1 MVSPILKLNRQM
13 GDGLRGHYPTDIIP
27 AGIEGHGYVSRNTPA
42 DIRNMIPL
50 GSESELI
57 GEAMWKGI
65 PNGFPITNR
74 VLHDQRQRFFEASTP
89 TNPLNFLPLLPQI
102 DDALVKA
109 VVMGYPDGDVRE
121 RGEHEQYYR
130 SEAVTKALEFEHDRF
145 CDEVSKA
152 LWEEMAE
159 GSEFKKAMTTASNLM
174 HVIADQDVTYL
185 YKRPYPFQA
194 LIPSE
199 ANKGKTANFD
209 IVGPWDLP
217 GTSFGTEDQMFTEGD
232 PSPYN
237 RSQYIKYM
245 YSVYRVTMAAQLAGL
260 AQVPAR
266 DMLAI
271 RIDMAQD
278 ALRSLRE
285 RALIGVNTSPTDTT
299 MAFRAAV
306 GATNVSYNGVY
317 QIIQANTKTAGSGAN
332 WVTSGGVS
340 YDQINKDLDTSYQAM
355 AKYGFQP
362 NIAFCDYQTFGI
374 YRRGLWEHFRTG
386 PITEITS
393 GITKIELTF
402 PNAGGLAMIPHP
414 FLPVSTSTSS
424 VGCIMLLDSRLLA
437 RRILWQDMNTQLAQ
451 INLSQKG
458 VISAAETLVDKSDVD
473 AASSLQ
479 GGVFGIAAP

>member
-1 MVSPILKLNRQM
+1 MVSPILKLNRSM
-13 GDGLRGHYPTDIIP
+13 DNLRGHYPQNIIE
-27 AGIEGHGYVSRNTPA
+27 ARGAVGRSTPA
-42 DIRNMIPL
+42 EYRNLMPL
-50 GSESELI
+50 GSEAEFI

-65 PNGFPITNR
+65 VSGTPITNR
-74 VLHDQRQRFFEASTP
+74 MLVDQRNRFIDASTP
-89 TNPLNFLPLLPQI
+89 ANPLSMLPLLPQI
-102 DDALVKA
+102 DDALIKA
-109 VVMGYPDGDVRE
+109 VYQGFPDGDTRT
-121 RGEHEQYYR
+121 RGEGETYYR
-130 SEAVTKALEFEHDRF
+130 SEAVTKALEIDHDRF

-152 LWEEMAE
+152 LWEELVD

-217 GTSFGTEDQMFTEGD
+217 GAGPGTEDQMFTEGD

-237 RSQYIKYM
+237 RSQYIKYL

-285 RALIGVNTSPTDTT
+285 RMMIGVNYSPTDTT
-299 MAFRAAV
+299 MAFRGAV
-306 GATNVSYNGVY
+306 GATNISYNGVY

-332 WVTSGGVS
+332 WVTSGGAS
-340 YDQINKDLDTSYQAM
+340 YDQINKDLDSSYQAM

-374 YRRGLWEHFRTG
+374 YRRGLWDHFRTG

-414 FLPVSTSTSS
+414 FLPVATTGSA

-458 VISAAETLVDKSDVD
+458 VISAAETMVDKSDVD

-479 GGVFGIAAP
+479 GGVFAISAP

>member
-1 MVSPILKLNRQM
+1 MVSPILKLNRSM
-13 GDGLRGHYPTDIIP
+13 DNLRGYYPQNIIE
-27 AGIEGHGYVSRNTPA
+27 ARGAVGRSTPA
-42 DIRNMIPL
+42 EYRNLMPL
-50 GSESELI
+50 GSEAEFI

-65 PNGFPITNR
+65 VSGTPITNR
-74 VLHDQRQRFFEASTP
+74 MLVDQRNRFIDASTP
-89 TNPLNFLPLLPQI
+89 ANPLNMLPLLPQI
-102 DDALVKA
+102 DDALIKA
-109 VVMGYPDGDVRE
+109 VYQGFPDGDTRT
-121 RGEHEQYYR
+121 RGEGETYYR
-130 SEAVTKALEFEHDRF
+130 SEAVTKALEIDHDRF

-152 LWEEMAE
+152 LWEELVD

-217 GTSFGTEDQMFTEGD
+217 GAGPGTEDQMFTEGD

-237 RSQYIKYM
+237 RSQYIKYL

-285 RALIGVNTSPTDTT
+285 RMMIGVNYSPTDTT
-299 MAFRAAV
+299 MAFRGAV
-306 GATNVSYNGVY
+306 GATNISYNGVY

-332 WVTSGGVS
+332 WVTSGGAS
-340 YDQINKDLDTSYQAM
+340 YDQINKDLDSSYQAM

-414 FLPVSTSTSS
+414 FLPVATTGSA

-458 VISAAETLVDKSDVD
+458 VISAAETMVDKSDVD

-479 GGVFGIAAP
+479 GGVFAIAAP

>member
-1 MVSPILKLNRQM
+1 MVSPILKLNRNM
-13 GDGLRGHYPTDIIP
+13 DSLRANYPSDIIE
-27 AGIEGHGYVSRNTPA
+27 ARGVVGRSTPA
-42 DIRNMIPL
+42 EYRNLMPL
-50 GSESELI
+50 GSEAELI

-65 PNGFPITNR
+65 ASGTPVTTRMLI
-74 VLHDQRQRFFEASTP
+74 DQRNRFIDASTP
-89 TNPLNFLPLLPQI
+89 ANPLNMLPLLPQI
-102 DDALVKA
+102 DDALIKA
-109 VVMGYPDGDVRE
+109 VYQGFPDGDTRT
-121 RGEHEQYYR
+121 RGEGETYYR
-130 SEAVTKALEFEHDRF
+130 SEAVTKALEIDHERF

-152 LWEEMAE
+152 LWEEMAD
-159 GSEFKKAMTTASNLM
+159 GCEFKKAMTTASNLM

-217 GTSFGTEDQMFTEGD
+217 GAGPGTEDQMFTEGD

-237 RSQYIKYM
+237 RSQYIKYL

-285 RALIGVNTSPTDTT
+285 RMMIGVNYSPTDTT

-306 GATNVSYNGVY
+306 GSTSVAYNGVY

-332 WVTSGGVS
+332 WVTSGGAS

-362 NIAFCDYQTFGI
+362 NIAFCDYQTFGV

-414 FLPVSTSTSS
+414 FLPVSTSGSS

-458 VISAAETLVDKSDVD
+458 VISAAETMVDKSDVD

-479 GGVFGIAAP
+479 GGVFGIALP

>member
-1 MVSPILKLNRQM
+1 MVSPILKLNRSM
-13 GDGLRGHYPTDIIP
+13 DNLRGYYPQDIIE
-27 AGIEGHGYVSRNTPA
+27 ARGVVGRSTPA
-42 DIRNMIPL
+42 EYRNLMPL
-50 GSESELI
+50 GSEAELI

-65 PNGFPITNR
+65 ASGTPITNR
-74 VLHDQRQRFFEASTP
+74 MLVDQRNRFIDASTP
-89 TNPLNFLPLLPQI
+89 ANPLNMLPLLPQI
-102 DDALVKA
+102 DDALIKA
-109 VVMGYPDGDVRE
+109 VYQGFPDGDTRT
-121 RGEHEQYYR
+121 RGEGETYYR
-130 SEAVTKALEFEHDRF
+130 SEAVTKALEIDHDRF

-152 LWEEMAE
+152 LWEELVD

-217 GTSFGTEDQMFTEGD
+217 GAGPGTEDQMFTEGD

-237 RSQYIKYM
+237 RSQYIKYL

-285 RALIGVNTSPTDTT
+285 RMMIGVNYSPTDTT
-299 MAFRAAV
+299 MAFRGAV
-306 GATNVSYNGVY
+306 GATNISYNGVY

-332 WVTSGGVS
+332 WVTSGGAS
-340 YDQINKDLDTSYQAM
+340 YDQINKDLDSSYQAM

-414 FLPVSTSTSS
+414 FLPVATTGSA

-458 VISAAETLVDKSDVD
+458 VISAAETMVDKSDVD

-479 GGVFGIAAP
+479 GGVFAIAAP

>member
-1 MVSPILKLNRQM
+1 MDNNMM
-13 GDGLRGHYPTDIIP
+13 GNLRGNYPTGVIESFGS
-27 AGIEGHGYVSRNTPA
+27 AGRATPS

-50 GSESELI
+50 GSEASYI
-57 GEAMWKGI
+57 GEAMWKNI
-65 PNGFPITNR
+65 PEGSLVTQR
-74 VLHDQRQRFFEASTP
+74 MLVDQRNRFLEASTP
-89 TNPLNFLPLLPQI
+89 NSPLNFLPLLPQI
-102 DDALVKA
+102 DDALIKSVIE
-109 VVMGYPDGDVRE
+109 GFPDGDVRV
-121 RGEHEQYYR
+121 RGDHEQYYR
-130 SEAVTKALEFEHDRF
+130 SEAVTKALEIDHERF

-152 LWEEMAE
+152 LWEEMVD
-159 GSEFKKAMTTASNLM
+159 GCEFKKAMTTASNLM

-217 GTSFGTEDQMFTEGD
+217 GAGPGTEDQMFTEGD
-232 PSPYN
+232 PIPYN
-237 RSQYIKYM
+237 RSQYIKYL

-285 RALIGVNTSPTDTT
+285 RMMIGVNYSPTDTT

-306 GATNVSYNGVY
+306 GSASVAYNGIY

-332 WVTSGGVS
+332 WVTSGGAS
-340 YDQINKDLDTSYQAM
+340 YDQINKDLDISYQAM

-362 NIAFCDYQTFGI
+362 NIAFCDYQTFGV

-414 FLPVSTSTSS
+414 FLPVSTSGSS

-458 VISAAETLVDKSDVD
+458 VISAAETMVDKSDVD

-479 GGVFGIAAP
+479 GGVFGIALP

>member
-1 MVSPILKLNRQM
+1 MVSPIRVMQNKMSGN
-13 GDGLRGHYPTDIIP
+13 LRGHYPGDVFE
-27 AGIEGHGYVSRNTPA
+27 AGGFVGKNTPSEY
-42 DIRNMIPL
+42 RNMIPL
-50 GSESELI
+50 GSESGYI
-57 GEAMWKGI
+57 GEGLWRGI
-65 PNGFPITNR
+65 PDGFPISHKIL
-74 VLHDQRQRFFEASTP
+74 VDQRNRMLEASTGSS
-89 TNPLNFLPLLPQI
+89 PLNFLPLLPQI
-102 DDALVKA
+102 DDRVIKA
-109 VVMGYPDGDVRE
+109 VFEGFPDGDTRT
-121 RGEHEQYYR
+121 RGEGETYYR
-130 SEAVTKALEFEHDRF
+130 SEAVTKALESDHERF
-145 CDEVSKA
+145 CDEVAKA
-152 LWEEMAE
+152 TWEEFAE
-159 GSEFKKAMTTASNLM
+159 GCEFKKAMTTASNLM

-217 GTSFGTEDQMFTEGD
+217 GAGPGTEDQMFTEGD

-237 RSQYIKYM
+237 RSQTIKYM

-266 DMLAI
+266 DLLAI
-271 RIDMAQD
+271 RIDMGQD
-278 ALRSLRE
+278 GLRSLRE
-285 RALIGVNTSPTDTT
+285 RAMLGVNTSPTDTT

-306 GATNVSYNGVY
+306 GATNVAYNGIY

-332 WVTSGGVS
+332 WVTSGGAS

-393 GITKIELTF
+393 GITKINLTF

-424 VGCIMLLDSRLLA
+424 TGCIILLDSRLLA

>member
-1 MVSPILKLNRQM
+1 MVSPILKLNRNM
-13 GDGLRGHYPTDIIP
+13 DNLRGYYPQDIIE
-27 AGIEGHGYVSRNTPA
+27 ARGVVGRSTPA
-42 DIRNMIPL
+42 EYRNLMPL
-50 GSESELI
+50 GSEAELI

-65 PNGFPITNR
+65 ASGTPITNR
-74 VLHDQRQRFFEASTP
+74 MLVDQRNRFIDASTP
-89 TNPLNFLPLLPQI
+89 ANPLNMLPLLPQI
-102 DDALVKA
+102 DDALIKA
-109 VVMGYPDGDVRE
+109 VYQGFPDGDTRT
-121 RGEHEQYYR
+121 RGEGETYYR
-130 SEAVTKALEFEHDRF
+130 SEAVTKALEIDHERF

-152 LWEEMAE
+152 LWEELVD

-217 GTSFGTEDQMFTEGD
+217 GAGPGTEDQMFTEGD

-237 RSQYIKYM
+237 RSQYIKYL
-245 YSVYRVTMAAQLAGL
+245 YSVYRVTMAAQLAGV

-285 RALIGVNTSPTDTT
+285 RMMIGVNYSPTDTT

-306 GATNVSYNGVY
+306 GATNISFNGVY

-332 WVTSGGVS
+332 WVTSGGAS
-340 YDQINKDLDTSYQAM
+340 YDQINKDLDSSYQAM

-362 NIAFCDYQTFGI
+362 NIAFTDYQTFGI

-414 FLPVSTSTSS
+414 FLPVATTGSA

-437 RRILWQDMNTQLAQ
+437 RRLLWQDMNTQLAQ

-458 VISAAETLVDKSDVD
+458 VISAAETMVDKSDVD

-479 GGVFGIAAP
+479 GGVFAIAAP

>member
-1 MVSPILKLNRQM
+1 MVSPIMRLNRNT
-13 GDGLRGHYPTDIIP
+13 DSLRGYYPQDIIE
-27 AGIEGHGYVSRNTPA
+27 ARGVVGRSTPA
-42 DIRNMIPL
+42 EYRNLMPL
-50 GSESELI
+50 GSEAEII
-57 GEAMWKGI
+57 GEAMWKGVAS
-65 PNGFPITNR
+65 GTPITNR
-74 VLHDQRQRFFEASTP
+74 MMVDQRNRFIDASTP
-89 TNPLNFLPLLPQI
+89 ANPLNMLPLLPQI
-102 DDALVKA
+102 DDTLIKA
-109 VVMGYPDGDVRE
+109 VYQGFPDGDTRT
-121 RGEHEQYYR
+121 RGEGETYYR
-130 SEAVTKALEFEHDRF
+130 SEAVTKALEIEHERF

-152 LWEEMAE
+152 LWEEMVD

-217 GTSFGTEDQMFTEGD
+217 GAGPGTEDQMFTEGD

-237 RSQYIKYM
+237 RSQYIKYL

-285 RALIGVNTSPTDTT
+285 RMMIGVNYSPTDTT

-306 GATNVSYNGVY
+306 GATNISYNGVY

-332 WVTSGGVS
+332 WVTSNGAS

-424 VGCIMLLDSRLLA
+424 TGCIILLDSRLLA

-479 GGVFGIAAP
+479 GGVFAIAAP

>member
-1 MVSPILKLNRQM
+1 MVSPILKLNRSM
-13 GDGLRGHYPTDIIP
+13 DNLRGYYPQDIIE
-27 AGIEGHGYVSRNTPA
+27 ARGAVGRSTPA
-42 DIRNMIPL
+42 EYRNLMPL
-50 GSESELI
+50 GSEAEFI

-65 PNGFPITNR
+65 ASGTPITNR
-74 VLHDQRQRFFEASTP
+74 MLVDQRNRFIDASTP
-89 TNPLNFLPLLPQI
+89 ANPLNMLPLLPQI
-102 DDALVKA
+102 DDALIKA
-109 VVMGYPDGDVRE
+109 VYQGFPDGDTRT
-121 RGEHEQYYR
+121 RGEGETYYR
-130 SEAVTKALEFEHDRF
+130 SEAVTKALEIDHDRF

-152 LWEEMAE
+152 LWEELVD

-217 GTSFGTEDQMFTEGD
+217 GAGPGTEDQMFTEGD

-237 RSQYIKYM
+237 RSQYIKYL

-285 RALIGVNTSPTDTT
+285 RMMIGVNYSPTDTT

-306 GATNVSYNGVY
+306 GSTNISYNGVY

-332 WVTSGGVS
+332 WVTSGGAS
-340 YDQINKDLDTSYQAM
+340 YDQINKDLDSSYQAM

-414 FLPVSTSTSS
+414 FLPVSISGSS
-424 VGCIMLLDSRLLA
+424 VGCIILLDSRLLA

-479 GGVFGIAAP
+479 GGVFAIAAP

>member
-1 MVSPILKLNRQM
+1 MDN
-13 GDGLRGHYPTDIIP
+13 LRGMYPSDIIE
-27 AGIEGHGYVSRNTPA
+27 ARGVVGRSTPA
-42 DIRNMIPL
+42 EYRNLMPL
-50 GSESELI
+50 GSEAEII
-57 GEAMWKGI
+57 GEAMWKGVAS
-65 PNGFPITNR
+65 GTRITNR
-74 VLHDQRQRFFEASTP
+74 MLVDQRNRFVSASTAA
-89 TNPLNFLPLLPQI
+89 NPLNMLPLLPQI

-109 VVMGYPDGDVRE
+109 VYSGFPDGDTRT
-121 RGEHEQYYR
+121 RGEGETYYR
-130 SEAVTKALEFEHDRF
+130 SEAVTKALEVEHERF

-152 LWEEMAE
+152 LWEELAE

-217 GTSFGTEDQMFTEGD
+217 GAGPGTEDQMFTEGD

-237 RSQYIKYM
+237 RSQTIKYL

-285 RALIGVNTSPTDTT
+285 RMMIGVNYSPTDTT

-306 GATNVSYNGVY
+306 GATNISYNGIY
-317 QIIQANTKTAGSGAN
+317 QIIQANTATAGSGAN
-332 WVTSGGVS
+332 WVTSGGAS

-437 RRILWQDMNTQLAQ
+437 RRTLWQDMNTQLAQ

-479 GGVFGIAAP
+479 GGVFAIAAP

>member
-1 MVSPILKLNRQM
+1 MVSPILKLNRSM
-13 GDGLRGHYPTDIIP
+13 DNLRGYYPQDIIE
-27 AGIEGHGYVSRNTPA
+27 ARGVVGRSTPA
-42 DIRNMIPL
+42 EYRNLMPL
-50 GSESELI
+50 GSEAEFI

-65 PNGFPITNR
+65 VSGTPITNR
-74 VLHDQRQRFFEASTP
+74 MLVDQRNRFIDASTP
-89 TNPLNFLPLLPQI
+89 ANPLSMLPLLPQI
-102 DDALVKA
+102 DDALIKA
-109 VVMGYPDGDVRE
+109 VYQGFPDGDTRT
-121 RGEHEQYYR
+121 RGEGETYYR
-130 SEAVTKALEFEHDRF
+130 SEAVTKALEIDHDRF

-152 LWEEMAE
+152 LWEELVD

-217 GTSFGTEDQMFTEGD
+217 GAGPGTEDQMFTEGD

-237 RSQYIKYM
+237 RSQYIKYL

-285 RALIGVNTSPTDTT
+285 RMMIGVNYSPTDTT
-299 MAFRAAV
+299 MAFRGAV
-306 GATNVSYNGVY
+306 GATNISYNGVY

-332 WVTSGGVS
+332 WVTSGGAS
-340 YDQINKDLDTSYQAM
+340 YDQINKDLDSSYQAM

-414 FLPVSTSTSS
+414 FLPVATTGSA

-458 VISAAETLVDKSDVD
+458 VISAAETMVDKSDVD

-479 GGVFGIAAP
+479 GGVFAIAAP

>member
-1 MVSPILKLNRQM
+1 MVSPILKLNRSM
-13 GDGLRGHYPTDIIP
+13 DNLRGYYPQNIIE
-27 AGIEGHGYVSRNTPA
+27 ARGAVGRSTPA
-42 DIRNMIPL
+42 EYRNLMPL
-50 GSESELI
+50 GSEAEFI

-65 PNGFPITNR
+65 VSGTPITNR
-74 VLHDQRQRFFEASTP
+74 MLVDQRNRFIDASTP
-89 TNPLNFLPLLPQI
+89 ANPLSMLPLLPQI
-102 DDALVKA
+102 DDALIKA
-109 VVMGYPDGDVRE
+109 VYQGFPDGDTRT
-121 RGEHEQYYR
+121 RGEGETYYR
-130 SEAVTKALEFEHDRF
+130 SEAVTKALEIDHDRF

-152 LWEEMAE
+152 LWEELVD

-217 GTSFGTEDQMFTEGD
+217 GAGPGTEDQMFTEGD

-237 RSQYIKYM
+237 RSQYIKYL

-285 RALIGVNTSPTDTT
+285 RMMIGVNYSPTDTT
-299 MAFRAAV
+299 MAFRGAV
-306 GATNVSYNGVY
+306 GATNISYNGVY

-332 WVTSGGVS
+332 WVTSGGAS
-340 YDQINKDLDTSYQAM
+340 YDQINKDLDSSYQAM

-414 FLPVSTSTSS
+414 FLPVATTGSA

-458 VISAAETLVDKSDVD
+458 VISAAETMVDKSDVD

-479 GGVFGIAAP
+479 GGVFAIAAP

>member
-1 MVSPILKLNRQM
+1 MVSPILKLNRSM
-13 GDGLRGHYPTDIIP
+13 DNLRGYYPQNIIE
-27 AGIEGHGYVSRNTPA
+27 ARGAVGRSTPA
-42 DIRNMIPL
+42 EYRNLMPL
-50 GSESELI
+50 GSEAELI

-65 PNGFPITNR
+65 ASGTPITNR
-74 VLHDQRQRFFEASTP
+74 MLVDQRNRFIDASTP
-89 TNPLNFLPLLPQI
+89 ANPLNMLPLLPQI
-102 DDALVKA
+102 DDALIKA
-109 VVMGYPDGDVRE
+109 VYQGFPDGDTRT
-121 RGEHEQYYR
+121 RGEGETYYR
-130 SEAVTKALEFEHDRF
+130 SEAVTKALEIDHDRF

-152 LWEEMAE
+152 LWEELVD

-209 IVGPWDLP
+209 IVNAWDLP
-217 GTSFGTEDQMFTEGD
+217 GAGPGTEDQMFTEGD

-237 RSQYIKYM
+237 RSQYIKYL

-285 RALIGVNTSPTDTT
+285 RMMIGVNYSPTDTS
-299 MAFRAAV
+299 MAFRSAV
-306 GATNVSYNGVY
+306 GSTSVAYNGIY

-332 WVTSGGVS
+332 WVTSSGPS

-414 FLPVSTSTSS
+414 FLPFSISGSS

-479 GGVFGIAAP
+479 GGVFGIALSQ

>member
-1 MVSPILKLNRQM
+1 MVSPILKLNRNM
-13 GDGLRGHYPTDIIP
+13 DGLRGYYPTDII
-27 AGIEGHGYVSRNTPA
+27 ESRGVVGRATPA
-42 DIRNMIPL
+42 EYRNLIPL
-50 GSESELI
+50 GSESEII

-65 PNGFPITNR
+65 PSGTQITNSM
-74 VLHDQRQRFFEASTP
+74 LIAQRQRFLDASSNV
-89 TNPLNFLPLLPQI
+89 NPLNMLPLLPQI
-102 DDALVKA
+102 DDRIIKA
-109 VVMGYPDGDVRE
+109 VFEGFPDGDTRQ
-121 RGEHEQYYR
+121 RGEGETYYR
-130 SEAVTKALEFEHDRF
+130 SEAVTKALEIDHERF
-145 CDEVSKA
+145 CDDVSKA
-152 LWEEMAE
+152 LWEDLPVDC
-159 GSEFKKAMTTASNLM
+159 EFKKAMTTASNLM

-217 GTSFGTEDQMFTEGD
+217 GAGPGTEDQMFTEGD

-237 RSQYIKYM
+237 RSQTIKYL

-285 RALIGVNTSPTDTT
+285 RMMIGVNYAPTDTT

-306 GATNVSYNGVY
+306 GATNIAYNGVY

-332 WVTSGGVS
+332 WVTSGGAS
-340 YDQINKDLDTSYQAM
+340 YDQINKDLDTTYQAM

-479 GGVFGIAAP
+479 GGVFAIAAP

>member
-1 MVSPILKLNRQM
+1 MDN
-13 GDGLRGHYPTDIIP
+13 LRGMYPSDIIE
-27 AGIEGHGYVSRNTPA
+27 ARGVVGRSTPA
-42 DIRNMIPL
+42 EYRNLMPL
-50 GSESELI
+50 GSEAEII
-57 GEAMWKGI
+57 GEAMWKGVAS
-65 PNGFPITNR
+65 GTRITNR
-74 VLHDQRQRFFEASTP
+74 MLVDQRNRFLNASTP
-89 TNPLNFLPLLPQI
+89 ANPLNMLPLLPQI
-102 DDALVKA
+102 DDTLVKA
-109 VVMGYPDGDVRE
+109 IYSGFPDGDTRT
-121 RGEHEQYYR
+121 RGEGETYYR
-130 SEAVTKALEFEHDRF
+130 SEAVTKALEAEHERF

-152 LWEEMAE
+152 LWEELAE

-217 GTSFGTEDQMFTEGD
+217 GAGPGTEDQMFTEGD

-237 RSQYIKYM
+237 RSQNIKYL

-285 RALIGVNTSPTDTT
+285 RMMVGVNWSPTDTS

-306 GATNVSYNGVY
+306 GTGSTAYNGIY
-317 QIIQANTKTAGSGAN
+317 QIIQANTATAGSGAN
-332 WVTSGGVS
+332 WVTSGGAS
-340 YDQINKDLDTSYQAM
+340 YDQINKDLDASYQAM

-362 NIAFCDYQTFGI
+362 NIAFCDYGTFGI

-437 RRILWQDMNTQLAQ
+437 RRTLWQDMNTQLAQ

-458 VISAAETLVDKSDVD
+458 VISAAETMVDKSDVD

-479 GGVFGIAAP
+479 GGVFAIAAP

>member
-1 MVSPILKLNRQM
+1 MVSPILRINRNM
-13 GDGLRGHYPTDIIP
+13 DSLRGIYPSDIIE
-27 AGIEGHGYVSRNTPA
+27 ARGVVGRQTPA
-42 DIRNMIPL
+42 EYRNLMPL
-50 GSESELI
+50 GSEAELI
-57 GEAMWKGI
+57 GEAMWKGVVS
-65 PNGFPITNR
+65 GTPITNR
-74 VLHDQRQRFFEASTP
+74 MLVDQRNRFIEASAP
-89 TNPLNFLPLLPQI
+89 ANPLNMLPLLPQI

-109 VVMGYPDGDVRE
+109 VYSGFPDGDTRT
-121 RGEHEQYYR
+121 RGEGETYYR
-130 SEAVTKALEFEHDRF
+130 SEAVTKALEVEHERF

-152 LWEEMAE
+152 LWEEIAE

-217 GTSFGTEDQMFTEGD
+217 GAGPGTEDQMFTEGD

-237 RSQYIKYM
+237 RSQYIKYL

-285 RALIGVNTSPTDTT
+285 RMMIGVNYSPTDTT

-306 GATNVSYNGVY
+306 GSTNIAYNGVY

-332 WVTSGGVS
+332 WVTSGGAS

-362 NIAFCDYQTFGI
+362 NIAFTDYQTFGI

-424 VGCIMLLDSRLLA
+424 TGCIILLDSRLLA
-437 RRILWQDMNTQLAQ
+437 RRVLWQDMNTQLAQ

>member
-1 MVSPILKLNRQM
+1 MVSPILKLNRSM
-13 GDGLRGHYPTDIIP
+13 DNLRGYYPQDIIE
-27 AGIEGHGYVSRNTPA
+27 ARGAVGRSTPA
-42 DIRNMIPL
+42 EYRNLMPL
-50 GSESELI
+50 GSEAEFI

-65 PNGFPITNR
+65 VSGTPITNR
-74 VLHDQRQRFFEASTP
+74 MLVDQRNRFIDASTP
-89 TNPLNFLPLLPQI
+89 ANPLNMLPLLPQI
-102 DDALVKA
+102 DDALIKA
-109 VVMGYPDGDVRE
+109 VYQGFPDGDTRT
-121 RGEHEQYYR
+121 RGEGETYYR
-130 SEAVTKALEFEHDRF
+130 SEAVTKALEIDHDRF

-152 LWEEMAE
+152 LWEELVD

-217 GTSFGTEDQMFTEGD
+217 GAGPGTEDQMFTEGD

-237 RSQYIKYM
+237 RSQYIKYL

-285 RALIGVNTSPTDTT
+285 RMMIGVNYSPTDTT
-299 MAFRAAV
+299 MAFRGAV
-306 GATNVSYNGVY
+306 GATNISYNGVY

-332 WVTSGGVS
+332 WVTSAGAS
-340 YDQINKDLDTSYQAM
+340 YDQINKDLDSSYQAM

-414 FLPVSTSTSS
+414 FLPVATTGSA

-458 VISAAETLVDKSDVD
+458 VISAAETMVDKSDVD

-479 GGVFGIAAP
+479 GGVFGIALP

>member
-1 MVSPILKLNRQM
+1 MDNNMM
-13 GDGLRGHYPTDIIP
+13 GNLRGNYPTGVIESFGS
-27 AGIEGHGYVSRNTPA
+27 AGRATPS

-50 GSESELI
+50 GSEASYI
-57 GEAMWKGI
+57 GEAMWKNI
-65 PNGFPITNR
+65 PEGSLVTQR
-74 VLHDQRQRFFEASTP
+74 MLVDQRNRFLEASTP
-89 TNPLNFLPLLPQI
+89 NSPLNFLPLLPQI
-102 DDALVKA
+102 DDALIKSVIE
-109 VVMGYPDGDVRE
+109 GFPDGDVRV
-121 RGEHEQYYR
+121 RGDHEQYYR
-130 SEAVTKALEFEHDRF
+130 SEAVTKALEIDHERF

-152 LWEEMAE
+152 LWEEMVD
-159 GSEFKKAMTTASNLM
+159 GCEFKKAMTTASNLM

-217 GTSFGTEDQMFTEGD
+217 GAGPGTEDQMFTEGD
-232 PSPYN
+232 PIPYN
-237 RSQYIKYM
+237 RSQYIKYL

-285 RALIGVNTSPTDTT
+285 RMMIGVNYSPTDTT

-306 GATNVSYNGVY
+306 GSASVAYNGIY

-332 WVTSGGVS
+332 WVTSGGAS
-340 YDQINKDLDTSYQAM
+340 YDQINKDLDISYQAM

-362 NIAFCDYQTFGI
+362 NIAFCDYQTFGV

-414 FLPVSTSTSS
+414 FLPVSTASSS

-458 VISAAETLVDKSDVD
+458 VISAAETMVDKSDVD

-479 GGVFGIAAP
+479 GGVFGIALP

>member
-1 MVSPILKLNRQM
+1 MVSPYRRMDNNLM
-13 GDGLRGHYPTDIIP
+13 GNLRGNYNPGIIEATGV
-27 AGIEGHGYVSRNTPA
+27 AGRNTPSEY
-42 DIRNMIPL
+42 RNMIPL

-65 PNGFPITNR
+65 PNGYPVTRR
-74 VLHDQRQRFFEASTP
+74 VLLDQRNRFMEASTQAS
-89 TNPLNFLPLLPQI
+89 PLNFMPLLPQI
-102 DDALVKA
+102 DDVMIKA
-109 VVMGYPDGDVRE
+109 IIEGYPDGDVRT
-121 RGEHEQYYR
+121 RGDHEEYYR
-130 SEAVTKALEFEHDRF
+130 SEAVTKALELDHERF

-152 LWEEMAE
+152 TWEEYAE
-159 GSEFKKAMTTASNLM
+159 GCEFKKAMTTASNLM

-194 LIPSE
+194 MIPTE

-217 GTSFGTEDQMFTEGD
+217 GAGPGTEDQMFTEGD

-237 RSQYIKYM
+237 RSQTVKYL
-245 YSVYRVTMAAQLAGL
+245 YSVYRVTMASQLAGL

-266 DMLAI
+266 DLLSI

-285 RALIGVNTSPTDTT
+285 RMMLGVNYSPTDTT
-299 MAFRAAV
+299 MAFRSAV
-306 GATNVSYNGVY
+306 SSTNIAYNGIY
-317 QIIQANTKTAGSGAN
+317 QIIQANTATAGSGAN
-332 WVTSGGVS
+332 WVTSGGAS
-340 YDQINKDLDTSYQAM
+340 YDQINKDLDASYQAM

-374 YRRGLWEHFRTG
+374 YRRGLWEHFRTS

-393 GITKIELTF
+393 GITKINLTF

-414 FLPVSTSTSS
+414 FLPVATSGSS
-424 VGCIMLLDSRLLA
+424 VGAIILLDSRLLA

-458 VISAAETLVDKSDVD
+458 VISAAETMVDKSDVD

-479 GGVFGIAAP
+479 GGVFAIAAP

>member
-1 MVSPILKLNRQM
+1 MKLNRSM
-13 GDGLRGHYPTDIIP
+13 DSLRGFYPQDIIE
-27 AGIEGHGYVSRNTPA
+27 ARGVVGRSTPA
-42 DIRNMIPL
+42 EYRNLMPL
-50 GSESELI
+50 GSEAEII
-57 GEAMWKGI
+57 GEAMWKGVAS
-65 PNGFPITNR
+65 GTRITNR
-74 VLHDQRQRFFEASTP
+74 MLIDQRNRFINASTP
-89 TNPLNFLPLLPQI
+89 ANPLNMLPLLPQI
-102 DDALVKA
+102 DDALIKA
-109 VVMGYPDGDVRE
+109 VYSGFPDGDTRT
-121 RGEHEQYYR
+121 RGEGETYYR
-130 SEAVTKALEFEHDRF
+130 SEAVTKALEIDHERF

-152 LWEEMAE
+152 LWEELVD

-217 GTSFGTEDQMFTEGD
+217 GAGPGTEDQMFTEGD

-237 RSQYIKYM
+237 RSQYIKYL

-271 RIDMAQD
+271 RIDIAQD

-285 RALIGVNTSPTDTT
+285 RMMIGVNYSPTDTT
-299 MAFRAAV
+299 MAFRSAV
-306 GATNVSYNGVY
+306 GATNISYNGVY

-332 WVTSGGVS
+332 WVTSGGAS
-340 YDQINKDLDTSYQAM
+340 YDQINKDLDSSYQAM
-355 AKYGFQP
+355 AKYGFQL

-414 FLPVSTSTSS
+414 FLPVSTSGSS

-437 RRILWQDMNTQLAQ
+437 RRVLWQDMNTQLAQ

-479 GGVFGIAAP
+479 GGVFAIAAP

>member
-1 MVSPILKLNRQM
+1 MVSPYRKLNNTM
-13 GDGLRGHYPTDIIP
+13 DSLRGHYPTDIIE
-27 AGIEGHGYVSRNTPA
+27 ARGTVGRRTPA
-42 DIRNMIPL
+42 EYRNLIPL
-50 GSESELI
+50 GSEAEII

-65 PNGFPITNR
+65 PNGYPISKR
-74 VLHDQRQRFFEASTP
+74 MLLDQRNRFLEANTAA
-89 TNPLNFLPLLPQI
+89 NPLNMLPLLPQI
-102 DDALVKA
+102 DDILIRSVFE
-109 VVMGYPDGDVRE
+109 GFPDGDVRT
-121 RGEHEQYYR
+121 RGEGDQYYR
-130 SEAVTKALEFEHDRF
+130 SEAVTKALEIEHERF
-145 CDEVSKA
+145 CDEVAKA
-152 LWEEMAE
+152 VWEELAD

-209 IVGPWDLP
+209 IIGPFDLAAAP
-217 GTSFGTEDQMFTEGD
+217 GTEDQMFTESD

-237 RSQYIKYM
+237 RSQYIKYL
-245 YSVYRVTMAAQLAGL
+245 YAVYRVTMAAQLAGL

-278 ALRSLRE
+278 SLRSLRE
-285 RALIGVNTSPTDTT
+285 RLMLGVNYNPSDTT
-299 MAFRAAV
+299 MAFQSAYGTTSTA
-306 GATNVSYNGVY
+306 YNGTY

-332 WVTSGGVS
+332 WVTSSGNS
-340 YDQINKDLDTSYQAM
+340 YDQINADLDLSYQYM

-362 NIAFCDYQTFGI
+362 NIAFCDYHTFGI

-393 GITKIELTF
+393 GITKIELAF

-414 FLPVSTSTSS
+414 FLPQSASGQTG
-424 VGCIMLLDSRLLA
+424 VGCIMLLDSRLMA

-458 VISAAETLVDKSDVD
+458 VISAAETMIDKSDVD

-479 GGVFGIAAP
+479 GGVFAIAY

>member
-1 MVSPILKLNRQM
+1 MV
-13 GDGLRGHYPTDIIP
+13 
-27 AGIEGHGYVSRNTPA
+27 
-42 DIRNMIPL
+42 
-50 GSESELI
+50 
-57 GEAMWKGI
+57 
-65 PNGFPITNR
+65 
-74 VLHDQRQRFFEASTP
+74 
-89 TNPLNFLPLLPQI
+89 
-102 DDALVKA
+102 
-109 VVMGYPDGDVRE
+109 
-121 RGEHEQYYR
+121 
-130 SEAVTKALEFEHDRF
+130 
-145 CDEVSKA
+145 DEC
-152 LWEEMAE
+152 
-159 GSEFKKAMTTASNLM
+159 EFKKAMTTASNLM

-217 GTSFGTEDQMFTEGD
+217 GAGPGTEDQMFTEGD

-237 RSQYIKYM
+237 RSQYIKYL

-278 ALRSLRE
+278 GLRSLRE
-285 RALIGVNTSPTDTT
+285 RMMLGVNYSPTDTT
-299 MAFRAAV
+299 MAFRSAV
-306 GATNVSYNGVY
+306 GATNIAYNGVY

-332 WVTSGGVS
+332 WVTSGGAS

-362 NIAFCDYQTFGI
+362 NIAFCDYQTFGV

-393 GITKIELTF
+393 GITKINLTF

-414 FLPVSTSTSS
+414 FLPVSVSGSS

-458 VISAAETLVDKSDVD
+458 VISAAETMVDKSDVD

-479 GGVFGIAAP
+479 GGVFGIALP

>member
-1 MVSPILKLNRQM
+1 MV
-13 GDGLRGHYPTDIIP
+13 DG
-27 AGIEGHGYVSRNTPA
+27 
-42 DIRNMIPL
+42 
-50 GSESELI
+50 
-57 GEAMWKGI
+57 
-65 PNGFPITNR
+65 
-74 VLHDQRQRFFEASTP
+74 
-89 TNPLNFLPLLPQI
+89 
-102 DDALVKA
+102 
-109 VVMGYPDGDVRE
+109 
-121 RGEHEQYYR
+121 
-130 SEAVTKALEFEHDRF
+130 
-145 CDEVSKA
+145 C
-152 LWEEMAE
+152 
-159 GSEFKKAMTTASNLM
+159 EFKKAMTTASNLM

-217 GTSFGTEDQMFTEGD
+217 GAGPGTEDQMFTEGD

-237 RSQYIKYM
+237 RSQYIKYL

-285 RALIGVNTSPTDTT
+285 RMMIGINYSPTDTS
-299 MAFRAAV
+299 MAFRSAV
-306 GATNVSYNGVY
+306 GSTSVAYNGIY

-332 WVTSGGVS
+332 WVTSGGPS

-362 NIAFCDYQTFGI
+362 NIAFCDYQTFGV

-414 FLPVSTSTSS
+414 FLPVSTSGSP

-458 VISAAETLVDKSDVD
+458 VISAAETMVDKSDVD

-479 GGVFGIAAP
+479 GGVFGIALP

>member
-1 MVSPILKLNRQM
+1 MVSPIRRLNNNMM
-13 GDGLRGHYPTDIIP
+13 GNLRGNYDPGIIE
-27 AGIEGHGYVSRNTPA
+27 ASGALGRSTSAEY
-42 DIRNMIPL
+42 RNMIPF
-50 GSESELI
+50 GSEASYI

-65 PNGFPITNR
+65 AEGTPVTR
-74 VLHDQRQRFFEASTP
+74 SMLVDQRNRFLEASVA
-89 TNPLNFLPLLPQI
+89 NSALNFMPLLPQI
-102 DDALVKA
+102 DDNVVKA
-109 VVMGYPDGDVRE
+109 IFGGYPDGDVRV
-121 RGEHEQYYR
+121 RGDHEQYYR
-130 SEAVTKALEFEHDRF
+130 SEAVTKALEIDHERF

-152 LWEEMAE
+152 LWEEMVD
-159 GSEFKKAMTTASNLM
+159 GCEFKKAMTTASNLM

-217 GTSFGTEDQMFTEGD
+217 GAGPGTEDQMFTEGD

-237 RSQYIKYM
+237 RSQYIKYL

-285 RALIGVNTSPTDTT
+285 RMMIGVNYSPTDTT

-306 GATNVSYNGVY
+306 GSTSVAYNGVY

-332 WVTSGGVS
+332 WVTIVS
-340 YDQINKDLDTSYQAM
+340 LIKKKTRL
-355 AKYGFQP
+355 
-362 NIAFCDYQTFGI
+362 
-374 YRRGLWEHFRTG
+374 
-386 PITEITS
+386 
-393 GITKIELTF
+393 LTF
-402 PNAGGLAMIPHP
+402 
-414 FLPVSTSTSS
+414 
-424 VGCIMLLDSRLLA
+424 
-437 RRILWQDMNTQLAQ
+437 
-451 INLSQKG
+451 
-458 VISAAETLVDKSDVD
+458 
-473 AASSLQ
+473 
-479 GGVFGIAAP
+479 

>member
-1 MVSPILKLNRQM
+1 MNNTMDS
-13 GDGLRGHYPTDIIP
+13 LRGHYPSDIIE
-27 AGIEGHGYVSRNTPA
+27 ARGVVGRNTPA
-42 DIRNMIPL
+42 EYRNLIPL
-50 GSESELI
+50 GSEAEII

-65 PNGFPITNR
+65 PNGMP
-74 VLHDQRQRFFEASTP
+74 VSHQMLVDQRDRFLKANTAQ
-89 TNPLNFLPLLPQI
+89 TPLNMLPLLPQI
-102 DDALVKA
+102 DDNIIKA
-109 VVMGYPDGDVRE
+109 VFGGYPDGDVRT
-121 RGEHEQYYR
+121 RGEGEQFYR
-130 SEAVTKALEFEHDRF
+130 SEMVTKALESEHERF

-152 LWEEMAE
+152 LWDELAD

-209 IVGPWDLP
+209 IIGPFDLDAAP
-217 GTSFGTEDQMFTEGD
+217 GTEDQMFTESD

-245 YSVYRVTMAAQLAGL
+245 YSVYRITMAAQLAGL
-260 AQVPAR
+260 AQIPAR
-266 DMLAI
+266 DMVAI
-271 RIDMAQD
+271 RVDMAQD
-278 ALRSLRE
+278 GLRSLRE
-285 RALIGVNTSPTDTT
+285 RMMLGVNYSPSDTT
-299 MAFRAAV
+299 MAWRAAV
-306 GATNVSYNGVY
+306 GATAVSYNGVY
-317 QIIQANTKTAGSGAN
+317 QMIQANTATAGSGAN
-332 WVTSGGVS
+332 WVTSSGNS
-340 YDQINKDLDTSYQAM
+340 YDQINKDLDDSYMAM

-362 NIAFCDYQTFGI
+362 NIAFCDYATFGI

-393 GITKIELTF
+393 GITKIELAF

-414 FLPVSTSTSS
+414 FMPTATGSRA
-424 VGCIMLLDSRLLA
+424 IMLLDSRLLA

-458 VISAAETLVDKSDVD
+458 VISAAETMVDKSDVD

-479 GGVFGIAAP
+479 GGVFAIA

>member
-1 MVSPILKLNRQM
+1 MVSPILKLNRSM
-13 GDGLRGHYPTDIIP
+13 DNLRGYYPQDIIE
-27 AGIEGHGYVSRNTPA
+27 ARGAVGRSTPA
-42 DIRNMIPL
+42 EYRNLMPL
-50 GSESELI
+50 GSEAEFI

-65 PNGFPITNR
+65 VSGTPITNR
-74 VLHDQRQRFFEASTP
+74 MLVDQRNRFIDASTP
-89 TNPLNFLPLLPQI
+89 ANPLSMLPLLPQI
-102 DDALVKA
+102 DDALIKA
-109 VVMGYPDGDVRE
+109 VYQGFPDGDTRT
-121 RGEHEQYYR
+121 RGEGETYYR
-130 SEAVTKALEFEHDRF
+130 SEAVTKALEIDHDRF

-152 LWEEMAE
+152 LWEELVD

-217 GTSFGTEDQMFTEGD
+217 GAGPGTEDQMFTEGD

-237 RSQYIKYM
+237 RSQYIKYL

-285 RALIGVNTSPTDTT
+285 RMMIGVNYSPTDTT

-306 GATNVSYNGVY
+306 GATNISYNGVY

-332 WVTSGGVS
+332 WVTSGGPS

-414 FLPVSTSTSS
+414 FLPVATTGSA

-458 VISAAETLVDKSDVD
+458 VISAAETMVDKSDVD

-479 GGVFGIAAP
+479 GGVFAIAAP